1 MGCVGKAG
9 LALAMMAVLAG
20 CSSAAKDAPASAT
33 SAPAAGDGRCDA
45 QGAQFAVGQQA
56 SKPLLEQAKT
66 RSGSMMARIL
76 GPHDSITMDYR
87 SERLNLNTD
96 DSGKVIRANCG

>member
-1 MGCVGKAG
+1 MGGVGKAG

-20 CSSAAKDAPASAT
+20 CSSAAKDAPESAA
-33 SAPAAGDGRCDA
+33 SAPAVGDGRCDA

-56 SKPLLEQAKT
+56 SKALLEQAKT
-66 RSGSMMARIL
+66 RSGSMMARTL